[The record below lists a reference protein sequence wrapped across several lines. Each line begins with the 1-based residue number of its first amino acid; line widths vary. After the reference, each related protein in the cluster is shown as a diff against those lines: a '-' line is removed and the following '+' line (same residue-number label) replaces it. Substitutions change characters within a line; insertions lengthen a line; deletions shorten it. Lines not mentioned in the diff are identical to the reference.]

1 MYGRDNVA
9 SSSLQ
14 HAYNLLAQEEP
25 EVAGSSTMAATSSQ
39 AKTHDEYELSERK
52 TTRVSIDE
60 LPETQLGFA
69 EALAEAGQPPDAN
82 ASTRL
87 DQFQMERMGKKQV
100 LVRRFRPMSTFA
112 FNAMA
117 TSVWEFGIF
126 SISQGIVDGGRA
138 GLIWTT
144 VIHAVGFLP
153 IVMSMAEMAS
163 MAPTAGSQ
171 YHWVSEFAPAPL
183 QKWLSYL

>member
-1 MYGRDNVA
+1 
-9 SSSLQ
+9 
-14 HAYNLLAQEEP
+14 
-25 EVAGSSTMAATSSQ
+25 MAATSSQ
-39 AKTHDEYELSERK
+39 AKPHDEFELSERK
-52 TTRVSIDE
+52 GTRVSIDE
-60 LPETQLGFA
+60 LPEKHVGFA
-69 EALAEAGQPPDAN
+69 EALAEAQEHPPDAT

-144 VIHAVGFLP
+144 IIHAIGFLP
-153 IVMSMAEMAS
+153 IGR
-163 MAPTAGSQ
+163 PRC
-171 YHWVSEFAPAPL
+171 YL
-183 QKWLSYL
+183 IILSR